1 MCVGTINTVSTIDRI
16 QLIACIC
23 LFLIK
28 MTRIKTDKSEKNT
41 SFHFP
46 HRLWDKDSLF
56 DEKSNS
62 PDSSGDVSVYLFV
75 FLALS
80 QSPHARDKRGRKR
93 RVPIMREKSK
103 SNRVGHQCCRPSAV
117 KVGAGSGPRGCERQ
131 ATVGIS
137 WSRSVIA
144 AAGLPPPNPRYT
156 WTTWAICLWN
166 PSQLLALSSFVLLM
180 PALFKESHL

>member
-1 MCVGTINTVSTIDRI
+1 
-16 QLIACIC
+16 
-23 LFLIK
+23 

-80 QSPHARDKRGRKR
+80 QSPHARDKRGRKK

-103 SNRVGHQCCRPSAV
+103 SNRVGHQRCRPSAV

-131 ATVGIS
+131 AAVGIS

-144 AAGLPPPNPRYT
+144 AAGLPPPATHGPPGRSVYGT
-156 WTTWAICLWN
+156 HPSFWLWAHSCYHCLLCLKKVIYK
-166 PSQLLALSSFVLLM
+166 SRLRRHYAD
-180 PALFKESHL
+180 